1 MSTHADALGRRALVI
16 AFIINLIMMS
26 VDLWYGLMMK
36 SASLLG
42 DAANNS
48 GDVFIL
54 GSSIL
59 VLSSTTAVK
68 NRLALFKG
76 IIMTVFGLW
85 AFYHVYL
92 GLMEKSDL
100 TGGIISII
108 GVMSLAGNTSVALMM
123 YKHQHKDINFMSAF
137 ICCRNDAIASAGII
151 IAGLLVW
158 YLDGSP
164 WPDIIIGT
172 AIAIIVCHGGINII
186 KMSLDPAS
194 QEEDCKCC

>member
-1 MSTHADALGRRALVI
+1 
-16 AFIINLIMMS
+16 MS

-59 VLSSTTAVK
+59 VLSSTTEVK

-92 GLMEKSDL
+92 GLIGESQL
-100 TGGIISII
+100 SGGVISLV
-108 GVMSLAGNTSVALMM
+108 GVISLIGNTSVALMM
-123 YKHQHKDINFMSAF
+123 QRHQHKDINFKSAF
-137 ICCRNDAIASAGII
+137 ICCRNDAIASTGII
-151 IAGLLVW
+151 LAGLLVMFT
-158 YLDGSP
+158 SSV
-164 WPDIIIGT
+164 WPDIIIGGI
-172 AIAIIVCHGGINII
+172 IATIVCQGGIKVIRL
-186 KMSLDPAS
+186 SLKPMTPVK
-194 QEEDCKCC
+194 EDDCCD

>member
-1 MSTHADALGRRALVI
+1 MSTQTDTLGRNALII
-16 AFIINLIMMS
+16 AFIINLIMITA
-26 VDLWYGLMMK
+26 DLTYGLMMN
-36 SASLLG
+36 SASLLS

-76 IIMTVFGLW
+76 IIMIAFGLW

-92 GLMEKSDL
+92 GFIGESQLS
-100 TGGIISII
+100 GGVVTAVGILSFI
-108 GVMSLAGNTSVALMM
+108 GNTIVALMM
-123 YKHQHKDINFMSAF
+123 HYHHHKDINFKSAY

-151 IAGLLVW
+151 LAGALVMIT
-158 YLDGSP
+158 GSF
-164 WPDIIIGT
+164 WPDVIIG
-172 AIAIIVCHGGINII
+172 AIISGIVCQGGIKVIRLSLI
-186 KMSLDPAS
+186 KA
-194 QEEDCKCC
+194 